1 MEPVAHFLPDRAP
14 SHYLNLLRS
23 SRATFVKQFV
33 NPALSVEELATFRDI
48 SVQLDFVES
57 HWTEVEEFCGTIPN
71 TLVHGDLVVK
81 NVRLKPAPSG
91 FALIAFD
98 WENGGW
104 GVPATDLC
112 QFADPTTLNP
122 DLYTYAAT
130 LAEKGCRLEPGKLR
144 QLAEYGSIFRV
155 LDNISWAASL
165 IVSDSYPLLVKP
177 LSHIRIYERLMAD
190 ALKPVKWKN

>member
-1 MEPVAHFLPDRAP
+1 
-14 SHYLNLLRS
+14 
-23 SRATFVKQFV
+23 VKQLV
-33 NPALSVEELATFRDI
+33 NPALSVEELATFHDI

-71 TLVHGDLVVK
+71 TLVHGDLVAK
-81 NVRLKPAPSG
+81 NVRLKPTQSG
-91 FALIAFD
+91 LALLVFD

-130 LAEKGCRLEPGKLR
+130 LEEKGCRLEPGKLR

-165 IVSDSYPLLVKP
+165 IVSDSYRLLVKP

-190 ALKPVKWKN
+190 ALKPLKGKN